1 MPALISARGAERGSV
16 TAFQML
22 AFLAPVL
29 GMVAPLGEAPLVV
42 VGGAA
47 VVMLNVAS
55 GKAPRTPARYIALFG
70 ALFGALI
77 VLSLL
82 SCLWTIDLSLTA
94 SRAIRL
100 LGEGIIGFALIDAA
114 GRIDA
119 DGQQRVIIGLIA
131 GVALGA
137 MVVLVDAVL
146 HHSLIASL
154 RPARPTPT
162 EFDRGATT
170 LVVLVWPLLIYL
182 LDRRNRRLAIA
193 VALAVILV
201 VGYLMSDAAK
211 LALAVGVAGAIFVFW
226 GRDWVT
232 KPLQYILPLGILIM
246 PLLAISLPSPETLI
260 QDRPF
265 AKASALHRLVIWQFT
280 GRRILERPWLGW
292 GLETSRD
299 LPGADHSYQVDHLP
313 GAPPMV
319 ALSLHPHN
327 GALQIWVELGVIGAL
342 LAAGLLF
349 FMTQQGARLNAVEQ
363 AGFYGGLLSVLV
375 IAMLSY
381 GVWQSWWDEELWLY
395 AALMRMVLSRRQ
407 DAM

>member
-1 MPALISARGAERGSV
+1 M
-16 TAFQML
+16 AFQLL

-29 GMVAPLGEAPLVV
+29 GMVAPLGEAPLVIL
-42 VGGAA
+42 GGAA
-47 VVMLNVAS
+47 IVMLNLAS
-55 GKAPRTPARYIALFG
+55 GRAPRAPARYVV
-70 ALFGALI
+70 LFGALI
-77 VLSLL
+77 ALSLL

-100 LGEGIIGFALIDAA
+100 LGEAIIGLALIDAA
-114 GRIDA
+114 KRIDA

-131 GVALGA
+131 GIALGA
-137 MVVLVDAVL
+137 IIVLVDAVL

-154 RPARPTPT
+154 RPSRPTPT

-182 LDRRNRRLAIA
+182 LDRRNRRLV
-193 VALAVILV
+193 VALSLVVIVV

-211 LALAVGVAGAIFVFW
+211 LALSVGVVGAISVYW
-226 GRDWVT
+226 GRNWVA
-232 KPLQYILPLGILIM
+232 KPLRYVLPLGILIM
-246 PLLAISLPSPETLI
+246 PLLATSLPPPESLI
-260 QDRPF
+260 QDRPV

-280 GRRILERPWLGW
+280 GQRILERPWLGW

-299 LPGADHSYQVDHLP
+299 LPGADHSYQIEHLP

-342 LAAGLLF
+342 LGAGLLF
-349 FMTQQGARLNAVEQ
+349 FVTQEGLTLNAVEQ
-363 AGFYGGLLSVLV
+363 AGLYGGLISVLV

-381 GVWQSWWDEELWLY
+381 GIWQSWWDEELWLF
-395 AALMRMVLSRRQ
+395 AALMGMVLSRRQ
-407 DAM
+407 DAV